1 MGSDVIVV
9 AGATHRDGFL
19 DEYEAQL
26 AKADIPFHLEKLDP
40 LPYGANSITMRRRI
54 AYMRSMCEKFIDY
67 ERIAMTDA
75 YDVLLAPN
83 VTVGELMDKIPEDMV
98 VSAERNLYPEPHLY
112 PQFTSPSNWR
122 FVNNGMLSG
131 SPRKIIEWL
140 KEAEN
145 TQDLDILDQ
154 AWFNRRRV
162 DKTVNLWIDE
172 TTELFYVVSSTQEDG
187 ALKMKDGRLWN
198 SVCNTHPCFI
208 HFSGKCPDSKLRQM
222 LADGEGELY

>member
-83 VTVGELMDKIPEDMV
+83 VTVGELMDKIPEGCYLG
-98 VSAERNLYPEPHLY
+98 RH
-112 PQFTSPSNWR
+112 
-122 FVNNGMLSG
+122 
-131 SPRKIIEWL
+131 
-140 KEAEN
+140 
-145 TQDLDILDQ
+145 
-154 AWFNRRRV
+154 
-162 DKTVNLWIDE
+162 
-172 TTELFYVVSSTQEDG
+172 
-187 ALKMKDGRLWN
+187 GRLLN
-198 SVCNTHPCFI
+198 GLRKQKI
-208 HFSGKCPDSKLRQM
+208 HKIWIF
-222 LADGEGELY
+222 